1 MRVCF
6 GPFVLDSATRQL
18 TRDGVVRHLSPKAFL
33 LLESLVQARPGVLR
47 KSDLQALLWPD
58 AFVADANLSNLI
70 AEVRQALD
78 DTAAAPT
85 YVRTAYRVGYAFI
98 GGPTDQADA
107 RERHAPCVCW
117 LEWGRHRFPLQ
128 AGTHVIGRDP
138 EADVQLDAAT
148 VSRRHARLVVT
159 AAGVRLED
167 LASKNGTFRG
177 PERVERPVD
186 LADGDDVRIGA
197 LHVTLH
203 LRRAGSSTDTH
214 VEAR

>member
-18 TRDGVVRHLSPKAFL
+18 TRDGGVRHLSPKAFL
-33 LLESLVQARPGVLR
+33 LLDALVQARPGVLR
-47 KSDLQALLWPD
+47 KTDLHALLWPD

-85 YVRTAYRVGYAFI
+85 YVRTVHRIGYAFI
-98 GGPTDQADA
+98 GRPTDEADE
-107 RERHAPCVCW
+107 RERHAPCGYW
-117 LEWGRHRFPLQ
+117 LEWGRHRFPLHF
-128 AGTHVIGRDP
+128 GTHVIGRDP
-138 EADVQLDAAT
+138 AADVQLDAAT

-159 AAGVRLED
+159 AAGVQLED
-167 LASKNGTFRG
+167 LASKNGTFLG
-177 PERVERPVD
+177 PKRVEHPVA
-186 LADGDDVRIGA
+186 LSDGDDVRIGA

-203 LRRAGSSTDTH
+203 LRHAGSSTDTH